1 MPTSGQAFSRKPCL
15 GSLLQKLLRV
25 PATNILVAP
34 CRGKH
39 LGRNLADDL
48 DKTGVSLTPAA

>member
-48 DKTGVSLTPAA
+48 DKTEGCL